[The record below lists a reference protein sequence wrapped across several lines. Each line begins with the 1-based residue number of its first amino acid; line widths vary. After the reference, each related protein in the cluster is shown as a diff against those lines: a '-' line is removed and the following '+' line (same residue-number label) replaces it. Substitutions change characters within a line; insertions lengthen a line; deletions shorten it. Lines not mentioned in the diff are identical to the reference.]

1 MKNNRS
7 VTNWLIDAVLFG
19 SFIVLFFLELT
30 GLALHQWL
38 GIACGALALYHLVR
52 HWKWVK
58 AVSQRLLGG
67 TTWQARLYYLL
78 DALLLIGFGMILVS
92 GLMISTWLDAPLG
105 DVATTLADLH
115 VVTSQATLLVVVLKI
130 ALHWRWIA
138 KTARQLTLRPELPAT
153 RRRETAP
160 SGISRR
166 NLLRLMGVVGVAAAL
181 ALLYSTKPTATTNAQ
196 APSPQA
202 SDSQELPTPQS
213 SSQPKDSVPSCT
225 KRCPRGRS
233 CSYPGSCRLYTD
245 SNGNGRCD
253 LGECL

>member
-7 VTNWLIDAVLFG
+7 VTNWLIDAALFG

-38 GIACGALALYHLVR
+38 GIVCGALALYHLAR

-58 AVSQRLLGG
+58 AVGQRLLGG
-67 TTWQARLYYLL
+67 TTWQARLYYLV
-78 DALLLIGFGMILVS
+78 DAFLLLGFGVILVS
-92 GLMISTWLDAPLG
+92 GLMISTWLNAPLG
-105 DVATTLADLH
+105 DAARTLVDLH
-115 VVTSQATLLVVVLKI
+115 LLTSQAALLLVVLKV

-138 KTARQLTLRPELPAT
+138 KTARQITLQSN
-153 RRRETAP
+153 AP
-160 SGISRR
+160 SAKFTPEIYRR
-166 NLLRLMGVVGVAAAL
+166 DFIKLMGMVGIAAAL
-181 ALLYSTKPTATTNAQ
+181 ALLYSTRPTATTNAQ

-202 SDSQELPTPQS
+202 PDLQELLTPRAT
-213 SSQPKDSVPSCT
+213 SQPSNSSPSCT

-245 SNGNGRCD
+245 SNGNNRCD

>member
-7 VTNWLIDAVLFG
+7 VTNWLIDAILFS

-38 GIACGALALYHLVR
+38 DITCGALVLYHLIR

-58 AVSQRLLGG
+58 AVNQRLLGG
-67 TTWQARLYYLL
+67 TTWQARSYYLV
-78 DALLLIGFGMILVS
+78 DVLLLIGFVIILIS
-92 GLMISTWLDAPLG
+92 GLIISTWLDVPLG
-105 DVATTLADLH
+105 DVATTLTDLH

-138 KTARQLTLRPELPAT
+138 KTARQLTLRPDLPTAG
-153 RRRETAP
+153 RREPAP

-166 NLLRLMGVVGVAAAL
+166 DLLRLMGVVGMAAAL

-196 APSPQA
+196 APTPQA
-202 SDSQELPTPQS
+202 SDAQKSPTLQPENS
-213 SSQPKDSVPSCT
+213 SVNCT

-233 CSYPGSCRLYTD
+233 CSYPGSCHLYTD

>member
-7 VTNWLIDAVLFG
+7 ATNWLIDAVLFG

-38 GIACGALALYHLVR
+38 GIACGALVLYHLVR

-67 TTWQARLYYLL
+67 TTWQARLYYLV
-78 DALLLIGFGMILVS
+78 DVFLLMGFGIILVS
-92 GLMISTWLDAPLG
+92 GLMISTWLDMPLG
-105 DVATTLADLH
+105 NAAATWANLH
-115 VVTSQATLLVVVLKI
+115 VVTSQATLLLIVLKI

-138 KTARQLTLRPELPAT
+138 KTARQISPRPKIPAAIKST
-153 RRRETAP
+153 EIHRRDF
-160 SGISRR
+160 IK
-166 NLLRLMGVVGVAAAL
+166 LMGMVGMAAAL
-181 ALLYSTKPTATTNAQ
+181 ALLYSAKPTATTNAQ
-196 APSPQA
+196 APSPQTPEP
-202 SDSQELPTPQS
+202 QEIPTPQAT
-213 SSQPKDSVPSCT
+213 SQPANSTPSCI
-225 KRCPRGRS
+225 KRCPKGRS